1 MMGEVLN
8 QYFISLQDIAI
19 HLGQRQWLL
28 LRQLEAASAIKLA
41 SPFK

>member
-19 HLGQRQWLL
+19 NLGQRQWLL
-28 LRQLEAASAIKLA
+28 LRQLKAASAISLT
-41 SPFK
+41 FQIT